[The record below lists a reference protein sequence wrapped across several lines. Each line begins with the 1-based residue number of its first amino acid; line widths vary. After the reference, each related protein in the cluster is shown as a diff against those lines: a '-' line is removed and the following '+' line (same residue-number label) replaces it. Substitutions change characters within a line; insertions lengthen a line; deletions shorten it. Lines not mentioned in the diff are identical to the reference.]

1 MAKMKEKKMVLSNP
15 KQSRGNCPGNESR
28 SKWRKKK
35 STKKGFLGLS
45 RVYVR
50 NGKEGLLTK
59 DIYVRGQERKGER
72 EIAKVKLNLVT
83 QMKIKNRDQNVLQ
96 WYNFFFFLKYRKRKL
111 AALGWHILKA
121 QVGREAFV
129 VITSGWGTA
138 DGKIQTHS
146 TDKKPL
152 QTIKQPMTKLK
163 LEVFLVRVEV
173 NSPSPGQSIQE
184 GSNLF
189 WLESTP
195 CNNTRLGFAIN
206 TASWNLLF
214 WNMLTTTSSQ
224 RNLNKRMTR
233 VWWCVMMS
241 V

>member
-1 MAKMKEKKMVLSNP
+1 MSPDLNGEKKINKKGIFRT
-15 KQSRGNCPGNESR
+15 KQSVCEEWKRRAAHQRHLCQR
-28 SKWRKKK
+28 SG
-35 STKKGFLGLS
+35 KKG
-45 RVYVR
+45 RKR
-50 NGKEGLLTK
+50 NCQSQAEFGHANENKEQRFKCSSMIQL
-59 DIYVRGQERKGER
+59 
-72 EIAKVKLNLVT
+72 
-83 QMKIKNRDQNVLQ
+83 
-96 WYNFFFFLKYRKRKL
+96 FFFFLKYRKRKL